1 MPDTEIRFDNRAYVV
16 TGAARGLGRAQALL
30 LAERGAKV
38 VVADNGSAMD
48 GGAASAGP
56 AGEGVAE
63 IRASGGEAVAA
74 TGDLSTLEGAN
85 GAIEACLD
93 AFGRIDGI
101 AHYASTCPDLKGPV
115 EMEDRDIELL
125 LAVNPLAA
133 MRMARAAWPHMERQ
147 GFGRMIFCPSAAVYG
162 ALGNAPYAAA
172 KAANIGVIRC
182 LALEG
187 AGKGICVNGILP
199 AANTRMTESFLP
211 SSYGRWFFKTMAPEK
226 VAAAAAYLLSE
237 ASEVNGEMLAVGGG
251 RIARVTF
258 AEADGAMDA
267 GVSIEA
273 VQAAMGEVLADTG
286 WFYPA
291 DLTER
296 TLRVNRLFGQEA
308 PAGD

>member
-1 MPDTEIRFDNRAYVV
+1 MPDSEIRFDNRAYVV
-16 TGAARGLGRAQALL
+16 SGAGRGLGRAQALL
-30 LAERGAKV
+30 LAGRGGKV

-48 GGAASAGP
+48 GGSASAGP
-56 AGEGVAE
+56 ADDVVAE
-63 IRASGGEAVAA
+63 IRAAGGEAVAA

-85 GAIEACLD
+85 GAIEACLN

-101 AHYASTCPDLKGPV
+101 AHYASTCPDLKGPA

-133 MRMARAAWPHMERQ
+133 MRMARAAWPHMERA

-187 AGKGICVNGILP
+187 AENGICVNGILP

-211 SSYGRWFFKTMAPEK
+211 SSYGQWFFKQMAPEK
-226 VAAAAAYLLSE
+226 VAAAGAYLLSE
-237 ASEVNGEMLAVGGG
+237 ESALNGEMLAIGGG
-251 RIARVTF
+251 RIARVQF
-258 AEADGAMDA
+258 AEADGVMDA
-267 GVSIEA
+267 GDSIEA
-273 VQAAMGEVLADTG
+273 VRDAMGEVLADTSY
-286 WFYPA
+286 FHPA
-291 DLTER
+291 DLTKR
-296 TLRVNRLFGQEA
+296 TLRVNRLFGMEA
-308 PAGD
+308 PADG